1 MELTFHSMDEL
12 REFLA
17 WRDEQHERALN
28 AERPPVG
35 PYKTVLVEIEAADTP
50 PEYCDGEQL
59 PTNDVQ
65 SVSAPKRT
73 RRTKAQ
79 IEADRQAAEQTAPQL
94 EATVQG
100 DQAEPPEMQDEPG
113 EPAAKQQPGAT
124 DAWPDEALILERA
137 SHIVADPAAH
147 LKESRDF
154 IAAWGLPAY
163 FETQQAAK
171 VGNNA
176 ITYEAGDRARHA
188 AVMQLYAET
197 HNKG

>member
-28 AERPPVG
+28 GERPPVG
-35 PYKTVLVEIEAADTP
+35 PYEPVLAKEAPIEPAASGDNEEPPAPEVQVET
-50 PEYCDGEQL
+50 
-59 PTNDVQ
+59 
-65 SVSAPKRT
+65 PKRT

-79 IEADRQAAEQTAPQL
+79 IEADRIAAESQQPAIEQQSAPRTELQAEQAAGLLADDTNP
-94 EATVQG
+94 
-100 DQAEPPEMQDEPG
+100 
-113 EPAAKQQPGAT
+113 
-124 DAWPDEALILERA
+124 WPDEALIYERA

-171 VGNNA
+171 VGDNA

-188 AVMQLYAET
+188 AAMQLYAET
-197 HNKG
+197 HNKTGG